1 MGLKRMQYDVAIE
14 KDGEV
19 VEHRILVRHGDM
31 LRGEL
36 EAGKQGLP
44 SVQAAPMNNTTV
56 WVWCAL
62 VREGLV
68 DVDYREFK
76 TTQLVALAMVKDANG
91 ESQVTDVDP
100 TQPAPSGSPSPS
112 PSPTAEAPATG
123 STPT

>member
-1 MGLKRMQYDVAIE
+1 MGLKRIQYDVAIE
-14 KDGEV
+14 KGGQIF
-19 VEHRILVRHGDM
+19 EHRIEVRHGDL

-36 EAGKQGLP
+36 EAAKQGLP
-44 SVQAAPMNNTTV
+44 SVNVAPMNNTSV

-76 TTQLVALAMVKDANG
+76 SAQLVALAAVKDANG
-91 ESQVTDVDP
+91 DKVATDVDP

-112 PSPTAEAPATG
+112 PSPTAAAPTTG